1 MSEEPSAPEVP
12 PPPSPAP
19 ARRSALA
26 AALPY
31 LATVVAAVA
40 VSLLLQALFFPRP
53 TSPAAVAQT
62 AEPPTPTTT
71 APIATALPLSPTTA
85 SAPRPTP
92 ALSDDSVLA
101 LQILDLEEQNR
112 QLWSAVYLLR
122 AASQLNDTIDALQ
135 ANDLDEADRTILT
148 AYRSLDRAYD
158 ASAEQEKGPIDTFR
172 LQLSSIRDDLRVR
185 PEGVDRRLRQLRQL
199 MLSLVDEGG

>member
-12 PPPSPAP
+12 SPPSPAP

-62 AEPPTPTTT
+62 AEPPTLTTT
-71 APIATALPLSPTTA
+71 AAIATALPLSPTA
-85 SAPRPTP
+85 ALAPRPTP

-101 LQILDLEEQNR
+101 LQMLDLEEQNR
-112 QLWSAVYLLR
+112 QLWSAIYLLR

-172 LQLSSIRDDLRVR
+172 LQLSSVRDDLRVR